1 MDSLWNEMKTINISE
16 DCLYL
21 NVYVPTTQEKNRKRA
36 EHCGSK
42 RELKTVMVYFHGGSF
57 LYGAN
62 SFKFF
67 DATNLAAFANIVV
80 VVPNYRLGILG
91 FLSSYPRINGNF
103 GLYDQLEA
111 LKWVQKNI
119 AAFGGDPGRVVLFGQ
134 NAGAISI
141 GLHLISPL
149 SKNLFRRAILE
160 SGNPL
165 SWLTVFEQ
173 KNAKVFTIKVA
184 NISNCPLEIGMN

>member
-1 MDSLWNEMKTINISE
+1 MKTINISE